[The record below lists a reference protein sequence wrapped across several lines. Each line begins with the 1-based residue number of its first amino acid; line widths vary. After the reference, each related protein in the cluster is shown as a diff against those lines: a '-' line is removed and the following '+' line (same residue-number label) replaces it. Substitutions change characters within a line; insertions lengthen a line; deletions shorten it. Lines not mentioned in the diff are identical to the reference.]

1 MFIRRSPSGV
11 PYLPSVDEAIARAP
25 AKPASSLR
33 LGLLFLAIFVLLQTC
48 WNAASGTTI
57 ERLLIDQATVAAA
70 AVWVRILT
78 PDLDVIAVGTTLTAP
93 GGGINVL
100 KGCEGTEVVFLLL
113 AAFAVAHMSWRARLT
128 GMVVGTMLV
137 YVLNQIRVIALF
149 YAYRQDPVLF
159 DQLHGTLGPL
169 TMILLVGAYYF
180 FWLARSAPRPVAH
193 DARQA
198 A

>member
-11 PYLPSVDEAIARAP
+11 PYLPSADEAIAHAP

-33 LGLLFLAIFVLLQTC
+33 LGLVFLASFVLLQTC
-48 WNAASGTTI
+48 WNAASGTMI
-57 ERLLIDQATVAAA
+57 ERLLIDEATVAAA
-70 AVWVRILT
+70 AMWVRTLT
-78 PDLDVIAVGTTLTAP
+78 PEVAVVATGPTLTAP

-113 AAFAVAHMSWRARLT
+113 AAFAVAQLSWRARLI
-128 GMVVGTMLV
+128 GVVVGTMLV

-169 TMILLVGAYYF
+169 IMVLLVGAYYF
-180 FWLARSAPRPVAH
+180 LWLTRNAARPIAH
-193 DARQA
+193 DACQA
-198 A
+198 S